1 MTNWTANDMPDQTGR
16 IAIVTGA
23 NSGLGL
29 GTTIALARK
38 GATVIMACRN
48 AAKAQAALAEVKS
61 KVPGAKA
68 DLMALDL
75 GRLQSVRDFAT
86 AFKAK
91 YDRLDL
97 PINNAGLMAVPR
109 SETPDGFETQFGVNH
124 LGHFALTAL
133 LIDLLLRTP
142 NSRVVT
148 VSSGMNAVGRM
159 HFDDLMGKRHYSR
172 YGNYSQSK
180 LANIVFA
187 NELQRRLAASG
198 ASTISN
204 SAHPGY
210 VITNLQSR
218 AANEAGSA
226 VEGLLNRFVGKWVAQ
241 PTEGGIAPQ
250 LFAATAPEAKG
261 GAYYGPS
268 GLFARG
274 HPAEARPNKQALDP
288 AIGKR
293 LWEVSEQLTGIPFTI
308 PVQHKS

>member
-1 MTNWTANDMPDQTGR
+1 MTNWTASDMPDQTGR
-16 IAIVTGA
+16 VAIVTGA

-29 GTTIALARK
+29 GTSIGLARK
-38 GATVIMACRN
+38 GATVILACRN
-48 AAKAQAALAEVKS
+48 AAKAQVALAEVKA

-68 DLMALDL
+68 ELMALDL
-75 GRLQSVRDFAT
+75 GRLQSVRDFAAT
-86 AFKAK
+86 FKAR

-97 PINNAGLMAVPR
+97 LINNAGLMAIPR

-133 LIDLLLRTP
+133 LINLLLRTP

-159 HFDDLMGKRHYSR
+159 NFEDLMGKLHYSR
-172 YGNYSQSK
+172 YGNYGQSK

-187 NELQRRLAASG
+187 NELQRRLAAAG

-204 SAHPGY
+204 STHPGY

-218 AANEAGSA
+218 AATEAGSV
-226 VEGLLNRFVGKWVAQ
+226 VEGLLNRFAGRLVAQ
-241 PTEGGIAPQ
+241 PIEGGIAPQ

-268 GLFARG
+268 GPFARG
-274 HPAEARPNKQALDP
+274 HPGEARPNRQALDP

-308 PVQHKS
+308 PVAQKS